1 MKALKF
7 IAIAS
12 AALVVFACGNSK
24 KYPAGATAEQKA
36 QIDSVTPTKAEIDS
50 VSFLLGIN
58 YGAFLVQ
65 QGFKDDVNMS
75 QLIAGIKDFLAAKG
89 DMNDEGFT
97 EQFKIDPMEMGAII
111 GRYMDKKSKKTL
123 VCNKVEEET
132 FLAANASK
140 EGVQTTESG
149 LQYKIVEPGNDVHP
163 GPADTVFLTYK
174 GTLID
179 GKVFDE
185 STDTTNFALNAVVPG
200 FREGLQ
206 LVGEGGS
213 AILYIPAAQGYG
225 ERGQRNPYTGQYTIE
240 GNKMLIFEVNVVK
253 VAPKVE
259 VVEEEPAK
267 K

>member
-1 MKALKF
+1 MKVFKF

-24 KYPAGATAEQKA
+24 KYPAGITAEQKA

-111 GRYMDKKSKKTL
+111 GRYMDKKGKLAL
-123 VCNKVEEET
+123 VRNKAEEEA

-149 LQYKIVEPGNDVHP
+149 LQYKIIEPGNDVKP

-174 GTLID
+174 GSLID
-179 GKVFDE
+179 GQVFDE
-185 STDTTNFALNAVVPG
+185 SQDTTSFPLGGVVAG

-213 AILYIPAAQGYG
+213 AILYIPAELGYG
-225 ERGQRNPYTGQYTIE
+225 ERGQRNPYTGKYTIE
-240 GNKMLIFEVNVVK
+240 GNKMLIFEVNVAK
-253 VAPKVE
+253 VSPKVE
-259 VVEEEPAK
+259 AEEETEK

>member
-7 IAIAS
+7 ILIAS
-12 AALVVFACGNSK
+12 AALVVFACGNSN
-24 KYPAGATAEQKA
+24 KYPAGATADQKA

-65 QGFKDDVNMS
+65 QGFKEDVNMS
-75 QLIAGIKDFLAAKG
+75 QLIAGIKDFLAAEG

-97 EQFKIDPMEMGAII
+97 DQFKIDPMEMGAII

-123 VCNKVEEET
+123 VCNKVEEEA

-149 LQYKIVEPGNDVHP
+149 LQYKIVEPGNDVRAAA
-163 GPADTVFLTYK
+163 ADTVFLTYK
-174 GTLID
+174 GSLID

-185 STDTTNFALNAVVPG
+185 SADTTSFPLSNVVAG

-213 AILYIPAAQGYG
+213 AILYIPAELGYG

-240 GNKMLIFEVNVVK
+240 GNKMLIFEVNVAK
-253 VAPKVE
+253 VVPA
-259 VVEEEPAK
+259 VVVAEEE
-267 K
+267 

>member
-7 IAIAS
+7 ILIAS
-12 AALVVFACGNSK
+12 AALVVFACGNSN
-24 KYPAGATAEQKA
+24 KYPAGATADQKA

-65 QGFKDDVNMS
+65 QGFKEDVNMS
-75 QLIAGIKDFLAAKG
+75 QLIAGIKDFLAAEG

-123 VCNKVEEET
+123 VCNKVEEEA

-149 LQYKIVEPGNDVHP
+149 LQYKIVEPGNDVRAAA
-163 GPADTVFLTYK
+163 ADTVFLTYK
-174 GTLID
+174 GSLID

-185 STDTTNFALNAVVPG
+185 SADTTSFPLSNVVPG

-213 AILYIPAAQGYG
+213 AILYIPAELGYG

-253 VAPKVE
+253 VVPKVE
-259 VVEEEPAK
+259 VEEEEPAK

>member
-7 IAIAS
+7 ILIAS
-12 AALVVFACGNSK
+12 AALVVFACGNSN
-24 KYPAGATAEQKA
+24 KYPAGATADQKA

-65 QGFKDDVNMS
+65 QGFKEDVNMS
-75 QLIAGIKDFLAAKG
+75 QLIAGIKDFLAAEG

-123 VCNKVEEET
+123 VCNKVEEEA

-149 LQYKIVEPGNDVHP
+149 LQYKIVEPGNDVRAAA
-163 GPADTVFLTYK
+163 ADTVFLTYK
-174 GTLID
+174 GSLID

-185 STDTTNFALNAVVPG
+185 SADTTSFPLSNVVAG

-213 AILYIPAAQGYG
+213 AILYIPAELGYG

-253 VAPKVE
+253 VVPKVE
-259 VVEEEPAK
+259 VEEEEPAK

>member
-1 MKALKF
+1 MKVFKF

-12 AALVVFACGNSK
+12 AALIVFACGNSK
-24 KYPAGATAEQKA
+24 KYPAGITAAQKA

-65 QGFKDDVNMS
+65 QGFKEDVNMA
-75 QLIAGIKDFLAAKG
+75 QLVAGIKDFLAAKG

-111 GRYMDKKSKKTL
+111 GRYMDKKGKVAL
-123 VCNKVEEET
+123 VTNKAEEEA
-132 FLAANASK
+132 FLAANANK

-149 LQYKIVEPGNDVHP
+149 LQYKIIEPGNDVKP

-185 STDTTNFALNAVVPG
+185 SQDTTSFPLGGVVAG

-213 AILYIPAAQGYG
+213 AILYIPSALGYG
-225 ERGQRNPYTGQYTIE
+225 ERGQRNPYTGQYSIE
-240 GNKMLIFEVNVVK
+240 GNKLLIFEVNVAK

-259 VVEEEPAK
+259 VEEEEK

>member
-1 MKALKF
+1 MKVFKF

-12 AALVVFACGNSK
+12 AALVIFACGNSK
-24 KYPAGATAEQKA
+24 KYPAGATAAQKA

-111 GRYMDKKSKKTL
+111 GRYMDKKNK
-123 VCNKVEEET
+123 VAQVRNKVEEEA
-132 FLAANASK
+132 FFAENATK

-149 LQYKIVEPGNDVHP
+149 LQYKIIEPGNDVKP

-174 GTLID
+174 GSLVD

-185 STDTTNFALNAVVPG
+185 SKDTTNFALNGVVAG

-213 AILYIPAAQGYG
+213 AILYIPAELGYG

-259 VVEEEPAK
+259 VEEEEK

>member
-7 IAIAS
+7 ILIAS
-12 AALVVFACGNSK
+12 AALVVFACGNSN
-24 KYPAGATAEQKA
+24 KYPAGATADQKA

-65 QGFKDDVNMS
+65 QGFKEDVNMS
-75 QLIAGIKDFLAAKG
+75 QLIAGIKDFLAAEG

-123 VCNKVEEET
+123 VCNKVEEEA

-140 EGVQTTESG
+140 EGIQTTESG
-149 LQYKIVEPGNDVHP
+149 LQYKIVEPGNDVRAAA
-163 GPADTVFLTYK
+163 ADTVFLTYK
-174 GTLID
+174 GSLID

-185 STDTTNFALNAVVPG
+185 SADTTSFPLSNVVPG

-213 AILYIPAAQGYG
+213 AILYIPAELGYG

-259 VVEEEPAK
+259 VEEEEPAK

>member
-7 IAIAS
+7 ITLAS
-12 AALVVFACGNSK
+12 AALLVLACGNSK
-24 KYPAGATAEQKA
+24 KYPAGASVAQKA
-36 QIDSVTPTKAEIDS
+36 QIDSIAPTKAEIDS

-111 GRYMDKKSKKTL
+111 GRYMDKKNKVVL
-123 VCNKVEEET
+123 VRNQVEEEA
-132 FLAANASK
+132 FLAENASK

-149 LQYKIVEPGNDVHP
+149 LQYKILEPGNDVHP

-185 STDTTNFALNAVVPG
+185 STDTTHFALNGVVPG

-213 AILYIPAAQGYG
+213 AILYVPAALAYG
-225 ERGQRNPYTGQYTIE
+225 ERGQRNPYTGQYDIE
-240 GNKMLIFEVNVVK
+240 GNKMLIFEVNVASVS
-253 VAPKVE
+253 PKVE
-259 VVEEEPAK
+259 ESAE
-267 K
+267 

>member
-7 IAIAS
+7 ILIAS
-12 AALVVFACGNSK
+12 AALVVFACGNSN
-24 KYPAGATAEQKA
+24 KYPAGATADQKA

-65 QGFKDDVNMS
+65 QGFKEDVNMS
-75 QLIAGIKDFLAAKG
+75 QLIAGIKDFLAAEG

-123 VCNKVEEET
+123 VCNKVEEEA

-149 LQYKIVEPGNDVHP
+149 LQYKIVEPGNDVRAAA
-163 GPADTVFLTYK
+163 ADTVFLTYK
-174 GTLID
+174 GSLID

-185 STDTTNFALNAVVPG
+185 SADTTSFPLSNVVAG

-213 AILYIPAAQGYG
+213 AILYIPAELGYG

-240 GNKMLIFEVNVVK
+240 GNKMLIFEVNVAK
-253 VAPKVE
+253 VVPA
-259 VVEEEPAK
+259 VVVAEEE
-267 K
+267 

>member
-7 IAIAS
+7 ILIAS
-12 AALVVFACGNSK
+12 AALVVFACGNSN
-24 KYPAGATAEQKA
+24 KYPAGATADQKA

-65 QGFKDDVNMS
+65 QGFKEDVNMS
-75 QLIAGIKDFLAAKG
+75 QLIAGIKDFLAAEG

-123 VCNKVEEET
+123 VCNKVEEEA

-149 LQYKIVEPGNDVHP
+149 LQYKIVEPGNDVRAAA
-163 GPADTVFLTYK
+163 ADTVFLTYK
-174 GTLID
+174 GSLID

-185 STDTTNFALNAVVPG
+185 SADTTSFPLSNVVAG

-213 AILYIPAAQGYG
+213 AILYIPAELGYG

-240 GNKMLIFEVNVVK
+240 GNKMLIFEVNVAK
-253 VAPKVE
+253 VVPA
-259 VVEEEPAK
+259 VVVAEKE
-267 K
+267 

>member
-1 MKALKF
+1 MKVFKF

-24 KYPAGATAEQKA
+24 KYPAGITAEQKA

-111 GRYMDKKSKKTL
+111 GRYMDKKSKVAL
-123 VCNKVEEET
+123 VTNKAEEEA
-132 FLAANASK
+132 FLAANATK

-149 LQYKIVEPGNDVHP
+149 LQYKIIEPGNDVKP

-185 STDTTNFALNAVVPG
+185 SQDTTSFPLGGVVAG

-213 AILYIPAAQGYG
+213 AILYIPSALGYG
-225 ERGQRNPYTGQYTIE
+225 ERGQRNPYTGQYSIE
-240 GNKMLIFEVNVVK
+240 GNKLLIFEVNVAK
-253 VAPKVE
+253 VCPKVE
-259 VVEEEPAK
+259 EAAE
-267 K
+267 